1 MHTKPYSFLEVQIL
15 TLRNV
20 LVSHWEEQV
29 LQCGHE
35 AMMDTY
41 TDYTEALDAL
51 DPDNPVHV
59 ATLEYAAKVLHDAIQ
74 LISNVKPTS
83 LAEQGGDFPMSE
95 TDEMMVPFK
104 PISSTGY

>member
-1 MHTKPYSFLEVQIL
+1 
-15 TLRNV
+15 
-20 LVSHWEEQV
+20 
-29 LQCGHE
+29 
-35 AMMDTY
+35 
-41 TDYTEALDAL
+41 
-51 DPDNPVHV
+51 VHV